1 MNRPFGALP
10 ARTVWGV
17 SALLLAAGDALA
29 ARFGSVSVRGELSGY
44 TRAASGHC
52 YFTLKDADGATGTLR
67 CAMFRRAAVLLDFQ
81 PRDGQQVELRG
92 RMAVY
97 EARGELQLVVE
108 SMQQVGA
115 GSLYEQFLR
124 LKARLEAQGLFSTE
138 RKRPLPPFPQR
149 VGVITSLG
157 AAALHD
163 VLTALQRRAPQVEV
177 IVYPSLVQGPEA
189 PASLVAALTRA
200 AQRNEVDTLIL
211 CRGGGSL
218 EDLWAFND
226 ERVVRAVADSP
237 IPLVCGVGH
246 ETDVSL
252 CDFAADLRAPTPT
265 AAAELVSPA
274 RMDSLARLAAIAHRL
289 QALVHRRLEGQAQHL
304 DRRAMQL
311 ARPAQALARQ
321 AQRLQGLEHRRQQ
334 ALRQVLQQQALAQQQ
349 AGARLHRAL
358 AQHFGRAEARLQN
371 LAERLPRAPQ
381 PGLARAEARLG
392 ALAGRLQALDPARV
406 LQRGYAWVTGEDG
419 HAVTSAAALQP
430 GSRIAAVFADGR
442 ADALVQ
448 TVHAERRPT
457 PDTPV

>member
-1 MNRPFGALP
+1 MSRPFGAAP

-17 SALLLAAGDALA
+17 SALLLAAGDALS
-29 ARFGSVSVRGELSGY
+29 ARFGAVSVRGELSGY

-52 YFTLKDADGATGTLR
+52 YFTLKDGDGAAGTLR
-67 CAMFRRAAVLLDFQ
+67 CAMFRRAAGLLDFQ

-92 RMAVY
+92 RVAVY

-124 LKARLEAQGLFSTE
+124 LKARLEAQGLFSPE

-149 VGVITSLG
+149 VGVVTSLG

-226 ERVVRAVADSP
+226 ERVVRAVAESP

-274 RMDSLARLAAIAHRL
+274 RADSIARLAAIAQRL
-289 QALVHRRLEGQAQHL
+289 QSLVHRRLEGQAQHL

-321 AQRLQGLEHRRQQ
+321 AQRLQDLAHRRQQ
-334 ALRQVLQQQALAQQQ
+334 ALHRMLQQQALVQQQ

-358 AQHFGRAEARLQN
+358 AQQSARAEARLQN

-381 PGLARAEARLG
+381 PTLARAEARLG

-406 LQRGYAWVTGEDG
+406 LQRGYAWVTAEDG
-419 HAVTSAAALQP
+419 HAVTSAAALRP

-448 TVHAERRPT
+448 AVHAGQQPS
-457 PDTPV
+457 PDAPA